1 MDSLQGKLLIAA
13 PSLFDYFR
21 RTVILVLEHSEDG
34 AMGVV
39 LNRRSETSVADAV
52 PALASLPDADELVYV
67 GGPVAPGSVVALGD
81 FEDPGEAGTR
91 VVGSLGTLDPG
102 RPTLSLQR
110 LRVYAGYSGWS
121 PGQLDS
127 ELDEG
132 AWIVEEADAGGPLHG
147 GRHLVRGT
155 AAKGRRV
162 LAPGHDAGRPVHELR
177 RGVKE
182 AGPGPG
188 SRAPSRAPP
197 AGPEP
202 APRRG

>member
-132 AWIVEEADAGGPLHG
+132 AWIVEEADPEDPFTEGDIWSEA
-147 GRHLVRGT
+147 
-155 AAKGRRV
+155 
-162 LAPGHDAGRPVHELR
+162 LR
-177 RGVKE
+177 RKGGE
-182 AGPGPG
+182 YSLLATMPGD
-188 SRAPSRAPP
+188 PSMN
-197 AGPEP
+197 
-202 APRRG
+202 

>member
-52 PALASLPDADELVYV
+52 PALASLPDADELVFV

-91 VVGSLGTLDPG
+91 WWARSAPSTRD

-132 AWIVEEADAGGPLHG
+132 AWIVEEADPEDPFTDGDIWSEA
-147 GRHLVRGT
+147 
-155 AAKGRRV
+155 
-162 LAPGHDAGRPVHELR
+162 LR
-177 RGVKE
+177 RKGGE
-182 AGPGPG
+182 YSLLATMPGD
-188 SRAPSRAPP
+188 PSMN
-197 AGPEP
+197 
-202 APRRG
+202 